1 MRHRAFAAA
10 MAIKK
15 VSAHSLCIQG
25 IRDTWA
31 PSPAPGQA
39 LFKPMPGA
47 GKRRWKSGRV
57 KPARASESL
66 DAQGVHSVRNVSA
79 RPVQPLD
86 RQCPGFHM
94 MASCVAIR
102 ISCFTRHCFRAASP
116 PYPSTAVDFRKA
128 LDRLTKPV
136 EADGS
141 SSPGLALHH
150 AQRPARTPSS
160 VSTSCRHTGV
170 TAIVCTRSHTES
182 RGSPPPLPRH
192 APCHYAVGTPLFLS
206 PAGTFACFHRR
217 ERWRKSCKRHR
228 IISEKKR
235 VFLRALWAWSTEFIA
250 RSGDIRE
257 RSTVS
262 QIPVPA
268 WCFKVPSAHPFFGGT
283 ARMMAT
289 ARRPTAVH
297 REPASGVF
305 STSQQGKFHD
315 EDINGSRYRQ
325 CPA

>member
-1 MRHRAFAAA
+1 MEAGPHEA
-10 MAIKK
+10 
-15 VSAHSLCIQG
+15 CQG
-25 IRDTWA
+25 LG
-31 PSPAPGQA
+31 SPRCA
-39 LFKPMPGA
+39 
-47 GKRRWKSGRV
+47 
-57 KPARASESL
+57 
-66 DAQGVHSVRNVSA
+66 GVHSVRNVSA
-79 RPVQPLD
+79 GPVQPSD
-86 RQCPGFHM
+86 CRRPRFHM
-94 MASCVAIR
+94 MEPDAAIR
-102 ISCFTRHCFRAASP
+102 ILFFTRHCSRAASP
-116 PYPSTAVDFRKA
+116 PYPSTVVDFRKA
-128 LDRLTKPV
+128 QDRLAKPV
-136 EADGS
+136 QAGS
-141 SSPGLALHH
+141 PDSRRASVPVWQNAPILSHH
-150 AQRPARTPSS
+150 PPVHARYK
-160 VSTSCRHTGV
+160 H
-170 TAIVCTRSHTES
+170 S
-182 RGSPPPLPRH
+182 RCSLTHMNPCPPPPLPRH
-192 APCHYAVGTPLFLS
+192 EACHPAVGTALFLS
-206 PAGTFACFHRR
+206 PAGTFPCFRRR

-268 WCFKVPSAHPFFGGT
+268 RCSKVPASASFFGGMP
-283 ARMMAT
+283 RMMTA